1 MKTLAILIITAISFT
16 AFAQSPD
23 FYAAL
28 NKIRSEKG
36 LPELKQSKALSIG
49 SLVWLKKIKDKRL
62 AHDYSHN
69 NYEVI
74 TDDPKAL
81 AAFMNSPGHRNI
93 LLTKKA
99 TRIGVAFYK
108 GRCCARLR

>member
-1 MKTLAILIITAISFT
+1 MKALFFAAILLSTGAM
-16 AFAQSPD
+16 AQVPE
-23 FYAAL
+23 FYQEL
-28 NKIRSEKG
+28 NKVRSENG
-36 LPELKQSKALSIG
+36 LPELKQSKMLSLT
-49 SLVWLKKIKDKRL
+49 SKAWLKKIQGKRL
-62 AHDYSHN
+62 SHDYSHN

-74 TDDPKAL
+74 TDAPQAL
-81 AAFMNSPGHRNI
+81 EAFLSSPGHSKI